1 MTPQSEIIR
10 INDFPTPSGWVMPR
24 GTWQRVG
31 GFSEQHRWHLDNEWL
46 GRLAETGLRRAHLV
60 EATAPLNLETAASIR
75 PWLAKLLVLGGPSI
89 RLQRHTGPAPLV
101 YRLVHPQTGTHKI
114 STDPAIQLQS
124 RAEMAALTKRFG
136 RIPW

>member
-1 MTPQSEIIR
+1 MS
-10 INDFPTPSGWVMPR
+10 R
-24 GTWQRVG
+24 GTWQRVA

-75 PWLAKLLVLGGPSI
+75 PWLAKLLVLGSPSI

-101 YRLVHPQTGTHKI
+101 YRLVHRRPVRIK
-114 STDPAIQLQS
+114 LQPIRRS
-124 RAEMAALTKRFG
+124 SSKAALKSKH
-136 RIPW
+136 